1 MEKAVLS
8 LFELNQLVRRSVRTC
23 LPDEYWVQVE
33 LSDVRA
39 NYSGHCYLECVQKDP
54 KSNSLIAK
62 ARGIIWSNVFS
73 QLKPYFEQE
82 TGQAFVSGIKV
93 LVKVTV
99 DFHEL
104 YGYSLTIVDIDPA
117 YTLGDMARRRREIL
131 LRLQEEG
138 VLSLNKELELPV
150 LAQRIAVISSATAA
164 GYGDFCNQL
173 ENNAFGFAFYPRLFP
188 AIMQGE
194 RVEASVIAAL
204 DRIYAESEKWDVV
217 VIIRGGGA
225 TSDLSGFDTYDL
237 AASCAQFPLPIITGI
252 GHERDDTVIDL
263 VAHTRVKTPTAAA
276 EFLVNH
282 LRQTAEQLENY
293 AYYIRQEVPARL
305 NREKERLERC
315 ITRIP
320 ARVQIRLQRED
331 FRRERLAKRMEMA
344 WQSRLARE
352 QYRLELSSRL
362 SVALQARLLKEKH
375 RLDLLEKSVEAASPD
390 LLLKRGY
397 SITLKDGKAVTDASL
412 LKPGDRVV
420 TRVAKGQFSSEVQG
434 TDMHAE

>member
-320 ARVQIRLQRED
+320 ARVQMRLQRED

-390 LLLKRGY
+390 LLLRRGY